1 MCSHLLGSMYKR
13 KKNKKLL
20 KFLGYEGKK
29 NFQEVRK
36 LTEAVLI
43 YVSSLEAECGQGRKF
58 K

>member
-1 MCSHLLGSMYKR
+1 MYKR